1 MKKEKKDV
9 RFNIL
14 LTKTE
19 AENLTKKATELNIT
33 RAQLIRATTLN
44 LFTNEKNFNTNSIE

>member
-1 MKKEKKDV
+1 MKEKKDV

-19 AENLTKKATELNIT
+19 AENLTKKANELNIT
-33 RAQLIRATTLN
+33 KAQLIRSTTLN
-44 LFTNEKNFNTNSIE
+44 LFTNETKNYTN

>member
-33 RAQLIRATTLN
+33 RAQLLRLTTLN
-44 LFTNEKNFNTNSIE
+44 LLTNETKNYTN

>member
-19 AENLTKKATELNIT
+19 AENLTKKANELNIT
-33 RAQLIRATTLN
+33 KAQLIRATTLN
-44 LFTNEKNFNTNSIE
+44 LFTNEKTNNIN

>member
-44 LFTNEKNFNTNSIE
+44 LFTNEKTNNTN